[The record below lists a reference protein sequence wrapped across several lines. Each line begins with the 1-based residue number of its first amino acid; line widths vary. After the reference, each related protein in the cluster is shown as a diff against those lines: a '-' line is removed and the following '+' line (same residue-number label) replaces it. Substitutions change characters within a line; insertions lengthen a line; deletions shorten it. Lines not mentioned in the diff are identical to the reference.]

1 LSLPAVRGHFY
12 FGMHRDRRS
21 FEFEVRTL
29 LYEPRKKTDPVHYP
43 DVGATDVFHID
54 RGRVLNSEFLIHLAH
69 FSSTGS
75 GEELNFAYDEDR
87 HKLLSLSERHRL
99 HMR

>member
-1 LSLPAVRGHFY
+1 
-12 FGMHRDRRS
+12 
-21 FEFEVRTL
+21 
-29 LYEPRKKTDPVHYP
+29 
-43 DVGATDVFHID
+43 VFHID
-54 RGRVLNSEFLIHLAH
+54 RGRVLNYDFLIHLAH